1 MVLPGSRPIH
11 DPSACGVRSAVESR
25 GERKGK
31 KRIVWEGGRTGEGKS
46 TLGRRSG
53 GHGEA
58 SAGHGRR
65 LAEGRQCRS
74 HSRGPSRPTPVIPD
88 RSETPRM
95 IPIADGASLAARG
108 IPGPSQGR
116 HSSHGGCP
124 GGFHSRR
131 MRRIRR
137 TRAAGIEPSGGGG
150 GSPAAC
156 RSGAGSPS
164 AP

>member
-1 MVLPGSRPIH
+1 MRDGTSWEQAHPRPLSLWRAFGSRKPRRKE
-11 DPSACGVRSAVESR
+11 GEETYRVGGGTYRR
-25 GERKGK
+25 GEINVGASPRGAWGGKG
-31 KRIVWEGGRTGEGKS
+31 RPRAAIGGRPPMPK
-46 TLGRRSG
+46 
-53 GHGEA
+53 
-58 SAGHGRR
+58 
-65 LAEGRQCRS
+65 
-74 HSRGPSRPTPVIPD
+74 PFPRPNPVIPD